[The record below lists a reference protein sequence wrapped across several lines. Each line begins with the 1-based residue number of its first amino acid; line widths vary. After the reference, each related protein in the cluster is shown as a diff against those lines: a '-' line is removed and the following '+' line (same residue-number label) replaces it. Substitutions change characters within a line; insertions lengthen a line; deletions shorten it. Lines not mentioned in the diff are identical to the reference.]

1 MTATKRLF
9 AHSMMALALLC
20 GVGSL
25 ALFVA
30 VPAGSLGLVRLQWPE
45 AGLLCWDGFLSLA
58 FFLQHS
64 GMVRR
69 GFRARV
75 AGLVPPRY
83 YRAVY
88 SIASG
93 LALSMVVLLWQPAGN
108 HLLALGGLARRI
120 AQGGVVLAI
129 AVFAWSAVALRG
141 FDGFGLAPI
150 LAYLRGTTGLPPVFV
165 VRGPYR
171 WVRHPWYLCALILFW
186 SCTDLTA
193 DRLLFNVLWTAW
205 ICVGARFEEADLVS
219 DFGDAYDA
227 YRRKVPMLIPWHGP
241 ATL

>member
-1 MTATKRLF
+1 MTATQRLL
-9 AHSMMALALLC
+9 AHSMMALAVAC

-25 ALFVA
+25 ALLVA
-30 VPAGSLGLVRLQWPE
+30 VPAGSLGLLRLQWPE
-45 AGLLCWDGFLSLA
+45 AGLLCWDGLLSLA

-75 AGLVPPRY
+75 AGLIPPRY

-93 LALSMVVLLWQPAGN
+93 LVLSMVVLLWQPTEN
-108 HLLALGGLARRI
+108 HLLVLGGLARRV
-120 AQGGVVLAI
+120 AQGGLVLAI
-129 AVFAWSAVALRG
+129 AIFAWSAVALRG

-150 LAYLRGTTGLPPVFV
+150 LAYLRGTTEQPPVFV
-165 VRGPYR
+165 ARGPYR

-186 SCTDLTA
+186 CYPDLTS
-193 DRLLFNVLWTAW
+193 DRLLFNLLWTAW
-205 ICVGARFEEADLVS
+205 VCIGARLEEADLVS
-219 DFGDAYDA
+219 DFGEPYAS
-227 YRRKVPMLIPWHGP
+227 YRRKVPMLIPWRGP
-241 ATL
+241 AMP